1 MTAGT
6 LQATAL
12 PRVQRADITSPC
24 ARNALTSYLA
34 ETDAPLHV
42 GALDGPQHVA
52 FVLAVHDGHAVACG
66 ALEQDDHGTVVI
78 RHLWVRRTWRGRG
91 LARRVVAALQ
101 DVATQEVPGDVRPA
115 EAILAS

>member
-6 LQATAL
+6 LHAAPL

-34 ETDAPLHV
+34 ETDAPLRT
-42 GALDGPQHVA
+42 GTLDGSQHVA

-66 ALEQDDHGTVVI
+66 ALERDDHGTVVI

-91 LARRVVAALQ
+91 LARRVVDALHDIAAHEAPDAAQ
-101 DVATQEVPGDVRPA
+101 PA
-115 EAILAS
+115 GAVLAS